1 MNSNAPPS
9 LYQLGL
15 IGYPLAHTLSPQ
27 IHAAALRACGLDGD
41 YSLFPI
47 PPEDRE
53 GLRETLARARS
64 GEIAGL
70 NVTIPHKQSVIPLLD
85 ELTPAARAIGAV
97 NTIYARGETLIGE
110 NTDAPGFMADL
121 ERFLA
126 GRQPPIERRALA
138 IVLGAGGA
146 ARAAAWGLIRSGW
159 KVAFAARRVEQ
170 AESLAN
176 RCLADA
182 KAELR
187 AVPLEAEALRPLLRE
202 CGLIVNA
209 TPVGM
214 FPNTGASPWP
224 EALPFPTEAAVYD
237 MVYRPRE
244 TRLIREA
251 RLAGV
256 RAESGLGMLVE
267 QAARAF
273 ECWTGRPA
281 PRRAMFEA
289 ANQPD

>member
-1 MNSNAPPS
+1 MIR
-9 LYQLGL
+9 LGL
-15 IGYPLAHTLSPQ
+15 IGYPLGHSLSPR
-27 IHAAALRACGLDGD
+27 IHAAALAACGLDGN

-53 GLRETLARARS
+53 GLRETLERVRS
-64 GEIAGL
+64 GGIDGL
-70 NVTIPHKQSVIPLLD
+70 NVTIPHKQNVIPLLD

-126 GRQPPIERRALA
+126 GPQPPIERRALA

-170 AESLAN
+170 AETLAN
-176 RCLADA
+176 RFRADNDT
-182 KAELR
+182 ELR

-214 FPNTGASPWP
+214 APNTGASPWP
-224 EALPFPTEAAVYD
+224 EALPFPTDAAVYD

-281 PRRAMFEA
+281 PRRAMLEA